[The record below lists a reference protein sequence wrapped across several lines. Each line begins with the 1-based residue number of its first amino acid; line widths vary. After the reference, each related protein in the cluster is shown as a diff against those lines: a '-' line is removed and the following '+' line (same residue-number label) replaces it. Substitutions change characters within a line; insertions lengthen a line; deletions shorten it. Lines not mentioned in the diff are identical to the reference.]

1 MPLDKKTLLD
11 AIKEA
16 KAKSGQKKF
25 NQTIE
30 LILDIKEI
38 DMKAPEGKIRQIVEL
53 PHATAKPNKI
63 CVIASGEL
71 ALKARKAEAELVLE
85 KADLEALAGKK
96 KELRKLANGYDVFI
110 SEAPLM
116 PLVGRIFGPALGPRG
131 KLPVPVPPN
140 ADIASLILKHRKTVV
155 VKMRN
160 QPIIQCSV
168 GTENM
173 KDEEIV
179 ANIQAVLRI
188 VEGKLKRGLKNIK
201 FAFIKTSMGEPV
213 RIKP

>member
-11 AIKEA
+11 AVKEA

-96 KELRKLANGYDVFI
+96 KELRKLASDYDVFI

>member
-11 AIKEA
+11 AVKEA

-38 DMKAPEGKIRQIVEL
+38 DMRAPEGKIRQIVEL
-53 PHATAKPNKI
+53 PHPTAKPNKI

-96 KELRKLANGYDVFI
+96 KELRKLASDYDMFI

-116 PLVGRIFGPALGPRG
+116 PLVGRILGPALGPRG

-140 ADIASLILKHRKTVV
+140 ADIASLILKNRKTVV

-213 RIKP
+213 KIKP

>member
-213 RIKP
+213 RIKS

>member
-11 AIKEA
+11 AVKEA

-96 KELRKLANGYDVFI
+96 KELRKLASNYDMFI

-116 PLVGRIFGPALGPRG
+116 PLVGRILGPALGPRG
-131 KLPVPVPPN
+131 KLPVPVPLN
-140 ADIASLILKHRKTVV
+140 ADIASLILKNRKTVV

-173 KDEEIV
+173 KDEEII

>member
-11 AIKEA
+11 AVKEA

-53 PHATAKPNKI
+53 PHPTAKPNKI

-85 KADLEALAGKK
+85 KADLEALTGKK
-96 KELRKLANGYDVFI
+96 KELRKLASDYDVFI

-140 ADIASLILKHRKTVV
+140 ADIASSILKHRKTVV

-213 RIKP
+213 KIKP